1 MSKSEKI
8 KKKSF
13 EWCLSTTIHGPSN
26 LFRAKNVFLKAMW
39 LIFFLAS
46 VSSGIYSV
54 LKTINSYLEYDVYT
68 KIDVVNEIPSK
79 FPVITF
85 AILKNSRAKIPLKEI
100 LVFCIY
106 NSQTCTEN
114 NFEIVQDKLGFVSY
128 RFKSSEIN
136 NKGYSH
142 GLIVIIYL
150 GKILSSKFLSG
161 REGLRLMIH
170 NETKPAG
177 YHVGYSETGFNL
189 SPGLANEI
197 VVDRVY
203 SLKLEPP
210 YNDCIKDTKK
220 KELFH
225 SDIYNFIIES
235 TNYSY
240 SQEYCLNLCL
250 GREVNKHFNISN
262 SIDHYLDVFF
272 ATSKVSK
279 IDMFA
284 FYTGNLKIL
293 LTEICY
299 KECPSECDSV
309 KYDYSI
315 SATKFSIDNY
325 INYLMSLGSSVNPN
339 FKNLTS
345 NDSENLMFFNVY
357 YDKTS
362 YTSIS
367 QVPQWSLFDLIA
379 SIGGTFGLF
388 IGISFLSFIEIIE
401 LLIEVLIII
410 SRKKQ
415 SIEPQ

>member
-26 LFRAKNVFLKAMW
+26 LFRAKHTFLKAMW
-39 LIFFLAS
+39 LIFFITS

-54 LKTINSYLEYDVYT
+54 LKTINNYLEY
-68 KIDVVNEIPSK
+68 DVVNEIPSK
-79 FPVITF
+79 FPIITF
-85 AILKNSRAKIPLKEI
+85 AILKNTRVKISLKEI
-100 LVFCIY
+100 LVFCVF
-106 NSQTCTEN
+106 NSETCTEN
-114 NFEIVQDKLGFVSY
+114 NFEIVEDKLGFVSY
-128 RFKSSEIN
+128 RFKSSEIH

-142 GLIVIIYL
+142 GLMVIIYL
-150 GKILSSKFLSG
+150 GKISSSKFLSG

-170 NETKPAG
+170 NESIDSG
-177 YHVGYSETGFNL
+177 YHIGYSETGFNL

-203 SLKLEPP
+203 SYKLEPP

-220 KELFH
+220 EELFH
-225 SDIYNFIIES
+225 SDIYKFIIET

-240 SQEYCLNLCL
+240 NHEYCLYLCM

-262 SIDHYLDVFF
+262 NIDHYLNVFF

-279 IDMFA
+279 KDMFA
-284 FYTGNLKIL
+284 FYTGNLKVL

-315 SATKFSIDNY
+315 SATKFSIENY
-325 INYLMSLGSSVNPN
+325 SNYLMSLGSSVNTN

-345 NDSENLMFFNVY
+345 NDSENLIFFNVY

-367 QVPQWSLFDLIA
+367 EVPQWSLFDLIA

-388 IGISFLSFIEIIE
+388 IGISFLSLIEIIE

-410 SRKKQ
+410 FRKRQ
-415 SIEPQ
+415 RIELN